1 MKIEKIK
8 FVLIS
13 FFAISLTIFII
24 KQLIPSKEIEISY
37 SSSVKNKEEEEIRQW
52 VINENIFEPVV
63 EFINS
68 EINLN
73 RDIKV
78 LVGEGEESD
87 AYYSYKN
94 FEVKIS
100 YSFILSV
107 QNLFQKKYDD
117 EKANLYTKDFMT
129 FVLYHELG
137 HALIHTLQIPV
148 LGKEEDAVDDFAN
161 ILLILSDEDGQEMVI
176 SGADY
181 FLLSGEAQEVYDYLH
196 LTDVHSID
204 EQRGYRGLSL
214 VFGSDPEK
222 YNEILDLDR
231 ENKEIHKLIFITQT
245 YNWLT
250 NLKPHLK
257 KGILLMTLKQFNGK
271 NPIPIDI
278 KSKPKQ

>member
-8 FVLIS
+8 IVLIS
-13 FFAISLTIFII
+13 FFVISLTIFII

-37 SSSVKNKEEEEIRQW
+37 SSSVKNKEEEIRQW

-63 EFINS
+63 EFVNS

-78 LVGEGEESD
+78 LVGEGDESD
-87 AYYSYKN
+87 VYYSYKN

-100 YSFILSV
+100 YSYILSV

-117 EKANLYTKDFMT
+117 EKANLYTKDFMK
-129 FVLYHELG
+129 FILYHELG

-148 LGKEEDAVDDFAN
+148 LGKEEDAADDFAN
-161 ILLILSDEDGQEMVI
+161 ILLILSDEDGKEMVI

-231 ENKEIHKLIFITQT
+231 ENKEIHKRIFITQT